1 MHRSGLPL
9 LVLLVLSLNDVASAL
24 TFKSDGTVIQNDGT
38 VVQSP
43 KDSVAANAAKKAK
56 AEAEAAKTDTI
67 SNNQQIVNN
76 TPDWCLNLPQSN
88 LAIYRCGIGE
98 SNNLNM
104 ARNRA
109 TLDAKRALAD
119 QIDREISSRME
130 DFLQSSGT
138 GANEQIRQRSEVIT
152 KNVTVAAKLTGYKEV
167 YSESQSV
174 GTQFIHYVLIG
185 YPIAV
190 ANEDL
195 LNQIK
200 EDEVLSTTEAADAA
214 IADLEAEILKKV
226 SGS

>member
-1 MHRSGLPL
+1 MHKSGFPL

-43 KDSVAANAAKKAK
+43 KDSVAAKAAKKAK

-76 TPDWCLNLPQSN
+76 TPDWCLNLPQSD

-98 SNNLNM
+98 SSNLNM

-119 QIDREISSRME
+119 QIDSEISSRME

-138 GANEQIRQRSEVIT
+138 GADEQIRQRSEVIT

-174 GTQFIHYVLIG
+174 GTRFIHFVLIG
-185 YPIAV
+185 YPIGV
-190 ANEDL
+190 ANKDL

-200 EDEVLSTTEAADAA
+200 KDEVLSTTEAADAA
-214 IADLEAEILKKV
+214 IADLEAEILKKI